1 VTIESEQLERRRA
14 APRRDGPLGGQ
25 GAHASAD
32 RGGLSFWRAPS
43 ITRLWWPVFRRN
55 MLVWRKLFWPSLLGN
70 TAEPLISLVAFGYG
84 LGALVGSVAVQG
96 NAVPYVLFLASGYIC
111 TSAMNASS
119 FEALYS
125 GYSRMEV
132 QKTWA
137 GIMNAPVTLD
147 DVVTAEIIW
156 ATFKSM
162 FTVAAI
168 LLVMLALGLSRSPTL
183 LLALPV
189 FALVGLTFS
198 CMAYIF
204 TALAKGYDFFTYY
217 FTLFLTPM
225 VFTSGVFFP
234 RDQLPPWLQAIT
246 DWLPLTSAVELV
258 RPLFL
263 GHLPAHPFKHLAL
276 LVVIALL
283 SYWVAL
289 ALIRRRFAK

>member
-1 VTIESEQLERRRA
+1 MTALN
-14 APRRDGPLGGQ
+14 P
-25 GAHASAD
+25 GAETASAPATP
-32 RGGLSFWRAPS
+32 SPWRAPT

-55 MLVWRKLFWPSLLGN
+55 FLVWRKLFWPSLLGN

-84 LGALVGSVAVQG
+84 LGALVGDVPLPG
-96 NAVPYVLFLASGYIC
+96 GAVPYILFLASGYIC

-137 GIMNAPVTLD
+137 GILNAPVTLD
-147 DVVTAEIIW
+147 DVVFAEMVW
-156 ATFKSM
+156 AAFKAM
-162 FTVAAI
+162 FTVVAI
-168 LLVMLALGLSRSPTL
+168 LAVMLALNISREPTL
-183 LLALPV
+183 LLVLPV
-189 FALVGLTFS
+189 LALVGVTFS
-198 CMAYIF
+198 CIAFIM

-234 RDQLPPWLQAIT
+234 RDQLPGWMQAIT

-263 GHLPAHPFKHLAL
+263 GQMPAQPLKHAL
-276 LVVIALL
+276 VLLITAVL
-283 SYWVAL
+283 SYWLAL
-289 ALIRRRFAK
+289 GLIRRRFAK